1 MTPPNGRPHADD
13 CSFRILRKNA
23 VFAVVI
29 AVIALILLCGLA
41 GKMIV
46 QRNASADHASTF
58 GADGYVR
65 SASYFGDEWHI
76 NFWNSEMEHL
86 ERDMKQIR
94 EDGFD
99 SVILV
104 IPWKEFQP
112 SVEPVAYSDYAF
124 DQLDRVMNAAGGA
137 GLKVYARV
145 GYMWDFVNDADEDI
159 HERII
164 RLFHDHG
171 TRNAWREYL
180 RALYQHLSR
189 HACFAGGFL
198 TWEDYMPPFLGFSD
212 APSLQDRI
220 DAAKR
225 MGFQEHVRSQYAL
238 TDYNKAFNL
247 QYSSYENIPYPRR
260 SEPAMRAMYDFFDR
274 SLNRLLADGQTVFP
288 NLSME
293 VRLDGDPLFDAKGNP
308 NGYYKHEA
316 TFPCQQSDY
325 TAAMY
330 GIPMDFVNNGERVKA
345 KEALR
350 HTADILRFL
359 ARHNDGKPVY
369 IEQFLYYDN
378 TPKFEHNARLEDG
391 EIGTYLLTCPDVLR
405 KYSAGYGVWT
415 YRDYYDNRLYNN
427 GFFLRERGWETEGN
441 VAFEKTGDSTVCR
454 LTAPA
459 LLRQQIPDVRDKQDE
474 PELTVSFE
482 VTECAESNTITVI
495 MGPQRQKVTVD
506 HPGVYRTV
514 FSRQGKEKIRLFAL
528 EVENGT
534 LTVDN
539 LRLYSHIQN
548 GLLYDPDNR
557 PLEQRDNLR
566 KMNELLAG
574 QQNDAP

>member
-1 MTPPNGRPHADD
+1 MNPPNGRPPANDRT
-13 CSFRILRKNA
+13 FRFPRKKA
-23 VFAVVI
+23 VFAV
-29 AVIALILLCGLA
+29 ATAAIALILLCGLA
-41 GKMIV
+41 WMIISLK
-46 QRNASADHASTF
+46 NGSAGHVSAF
-58 GADGYVR
+58 GTNGYVR

-86 ERDMKQIR
+86 DRDMEQIR

-104 IPWKEFQP
+104 IPWKEFQTG
-112 SVEPVAYSDYAF
+112 VEPVEYSDYAF
-124 DQLDRVMNAAGGA
+124 DRLDLVMDAAGRA
-137 GLKVYARV
+137 GLNVYARV
-145 GYMWDFVNDADEDI
+145 GYMWDFVNDANEDI

-164 RLFHDHG
+164 RLFRDPG
-171 TRNAWREYL
+171 MRSAWRDYL
-180 RALYQHLSR
+180 RKLYRQMSGHE
-189 HACFAGGFL
+189 CFAGGFL
-198 TWEDYMPPFLGFSD
+198 TWEDYMPPFLGFCD

-225 MGFQEHVRSQYAL
+225 MGFQKHVRSQYAL
-238 TDYNKAFNL
+238 ADYNRAFNV
-247 QYSSYENIPYPRR
+247 QYSSYESIPFPCRT
-260 SEPAMRAMYDFFDR
+260 EPAMRAMYDFFDR
-274 SLNRLLADGQTVFP
+274 SLNDLLADGQTVFP
-288 NLSME
+288 NLSLE

-316 TFPCQQSDY
+316 TFPCRKSDY

-359 ARHNDGKPVY
+359 ARHNGGKPVY
-369 IEQFLYYDN
+369 VEQFLFYDN

-391 EIGTYLLTCPDVLR
+391 EIGKYLLACPDVLR

-415 YRDYYDNRLYNN
+415 YRDYRDNRLYNN

-441 VAFEKTGDSTVCR
+441 VAFEKTGDSAVCR

-459 LLRQQIPDVRDKQDE
+459 VLRQRIPDVRDKQDE

-482 VTECAESNTITVI
+482 VTECAAPNTITVI
-495 MGPQRQKVTVD
+495 MGSQRQKVTVD
-506 HPGVYRTV
+506 HVGVYQTV
-514 FSRQGKEKIRLFAL
+514 FPRQGKEKIRLFAL
-528 EVENGT
+528 EAENGT

-557 PLEQRDNLR
+557 PLVQRDNIR
-566 KMNELLAG
+566 KMNEILAG
-574 QQNDAP
+574 QQNEP

>member
-1 MTPPNGRPHADD
+1 MTSPNGTPQTDSGTSRVP
-13 CSFRILRKNA
+13 RKKT
-23 VFAVVI
+23 VFAV
-29 AVIALILLCGLA
+29 AAAAALILACVLA
-41 GKMIV
+41 GGIV
-46 QRNASADHASTF
+46 SLKNSSAGHPSTF

-65 SASYFGDEWHI
+65 SATYFGDAWHI

-112 SVEPVAYSDYAF
+112 GVEPVAYSDYAF
-124 DQLDRVMNAAGGA
+124 DQLDRVMNAAGA
-137 GLKVYARV
+137 EGLKVYARV
-145 GYMWDFVNDADEDI
+145 GYMWDFVNDANEDI

-164 RLFHDHG
+164 RLFHDRG
-171 TRNAWREYL
+171 TRNAWLEYL
-180 RALYQHLSR
+180 RTLYRRLSG

-225 MGFQEHVRSQYAL
+225 MGFQEHVRSQYPL
-238 TDYNKAFNL
+238 KDYNKTFNV
-247 QYSSYENIPYPRR
+247 QYGSYDSIPYPRR
-260 SEPAMRAMYDFFDR
+260 TEPAIRAMYDFFDR
-274 SLNRLLADGQTVFP
+274 SLNRLLADGQAVFP
-288 NLSME
+288 NLSLE
-293 VRLDGDPLFDAKGNP
+293 VRLDGDPMFDAKGKP
-308 NGYYKHEA
+308 AGYYKHEA
-316 TFPCQQSDY
+316 TFPCQDADY

-345 KEALR
+345 KEAMR
-350 HTADILRFL
+350 HTADILHFL
-359 ARHNDGKPVY
+359 ARHNGGKPVY

-391 EIGTYLLTCPDVLR
+391 EIGKYLLTCPDVLR

-459 LLRQQIPDVRDKQDE
+459 LLRQQIPDVRDKQEE

-482 VTECAESNTITVI
+482 VTECAAPNTITVI
-495 MGPQRQKVTVD
+495 MGTQRQSMTVD
-506 HPGVYRTV
+506 RPGVYRTV
-514 FSRQGKEKIRLFAL
+514 FPHEGKIRLFAL
-528 EVENGT
+528 ELETGT
-534 LTVDN
+534 LAVDN

-557 PLEQRDNLR
+557 PLAQRDNIK
-566 KMNELLAG
+566 KMNEILAG
-574 QQNDAP
+574 QPNDP